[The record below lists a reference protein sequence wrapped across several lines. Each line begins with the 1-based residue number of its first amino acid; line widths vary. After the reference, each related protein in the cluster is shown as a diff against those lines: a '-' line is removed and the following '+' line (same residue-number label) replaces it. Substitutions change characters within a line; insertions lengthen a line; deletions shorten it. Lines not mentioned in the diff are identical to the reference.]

1 MRKYYGYFWFYGY
14 FSKAKASLL
23 MRDPNQAE

>member
-1 MRKYYGYFWFYGY
+1 MRKYYSYFGFYGY
-14 FSKAKASLL
+14 FSKARASLL